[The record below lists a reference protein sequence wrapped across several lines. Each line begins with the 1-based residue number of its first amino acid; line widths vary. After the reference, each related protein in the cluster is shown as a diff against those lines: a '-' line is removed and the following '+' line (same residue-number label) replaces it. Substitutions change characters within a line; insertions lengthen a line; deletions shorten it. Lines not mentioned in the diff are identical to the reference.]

1 MKTVLLS
8 FSQVSGVVLNINMY
22 KEVTDPNTGVI
33 KFQTI
38 NLESTEKV
46 NTSICAQHK
55 FCSRAPGMVFQ
66 CPLHT

>member
-1 MKTVLLS
+1 MTQTPFRSIS
-8 FSQVSGVVLNINMY
+8 FIHIDVFETISLSQVSGVVLNINMY

-46 NTSICAQHK
+46 DRS
-55 FCSRAPGMVFQ
+55 
-66 CPLHT
+66 

>member
-1 MKTVLLS
+1 MTQTPFRSIS
-8 FSQVSGVVLNINMY
+8 FIHIDVFETISLSQVSGVVLNINMY

-46 NTSICAQHK
+46 EIDSVMFLA
-55 FCSRAPGMVFQ
+55 
-66 CPLHT
+66 

>member
-1 MKTVLLS
+1 M
-8 FSQVSGVVLNINMY
+8 SGVVLNINMY

-46 NTSICAQHK
+46 DRSICAQHNL
-55 FCSRAPGMVFQ
+55 FCPRVPGMVCQ
-66 CPLHT
+66 CPPHT

>member
-1 MKTVLLS
+1 MDSL
-8 FSQVSGVVLNINMY
+8 SQVSGVVLNINMY

-46 NTSICAQHK
+46 EIDSIMYP
-55 FCSRAPGMVFQ
+55 S
-66 CPLHT
+66 